1 MRGKH
6 LTKPIEEVVREA
18 RELVADGVRELIIV
32 AQDTTYYGLDLY
44 GEVRLAALLREL
56 LKVEGLEW
64 IRLLYTYPIFF
75 TDELIEVL
83 AANAG
88 ETARPRILP
97 YLDMP
102 LQHIDD
108 RMLKRM
114 QRRVTRAETET
125 LLTKLRKAIPGLALR
140 TTFIAGF
147 PGETEAEHEA
157 LCEFVQATK
166 FDRLGVFPYSREPG
180 TPADRLPDH
189 LPEEVKQ
196 QRVARLMSL
205 QQPIA
210 FAAAQSL
217 VGREFEL
224 IVDGPD
230 PEVPEH
236 VQARGP
242 FDAPDIDC
250 MVRLKG
256 KGLKPGNLVR
266 SRVTGADG
274 YDLMARAIRVR

>member
-1 MRGKH
+1 
-6 LTKPIEEVVREA
+6 
-18 RELVADGVRELIIV
+18 
-32 AQDTTYYGLDLY
+32 
-44 GEVRLAALLREL
+44 
-56 LKVEGLEW
+56 
-64 IRLLYTYPIFF
+64 
-75 TDELIEVL
+75 
-83 AANAG
+83 
-88 ETARPRILP
+88 ARPRILP

-108 RMLKRM
+108 RILKRM
-114 QRRVTRAETET
+114 QRRVTRAETES
-125 LLTKLRKAIPGLALR
+125 LIAKLRQAIPGLTLR
-140 TTFIAGF
+140 TTFITGF
-147 PGETEAEHEA
+147 PGETEAEFKG
-157 LCEFVQATK
+157 LCEFGPAAK
-166 FDRLGVFPYSREPG
+166 FDRLGAFPYPREPG

-196 QRVARLMSL
+196 ERVGRLMSL

-242 FDAPDIDC
+242 F
-250 MVRLKG
+250 
-256 KGLKPGNLVR
+256 
-266 SRVTGADG
+266 
-274 YDLMARAIRVR
+274 